1 MTEPAIT
8 PELVAK
14 HNLTP
19 EEYAHAKEILGG
31 REPSYTELGIFSVM
45 WSEHC
50 SYKNTRPLLK
60 TFPTKSPK
68 ILVGAGE
75 ENAGIIDIGD
85 GLAIAFKIESHNHPS
100 AVEPFQGAAT
110 GVGGIVRDIFTMGA
124 RPVCAVNSLRF
135 GPITKEIIPKNGKN
149 KSIESVQITQAG
161 KIHFGVEV
169 IILSEQQIA
178 ADVIAAVP
186 THIAKK
192 YHVVPV
198 SKKKNSLT
206 IALADPSDFATIDN
220 LTHLLQSELEI
231 KTSSPEEIEA
241 AIKKYYSGNS
251 ETNGV
256 QNQIANNRRLFAEVV
271 SGIAHYGNCFGIPT
285 IAGEVYFDK
294 SYEGNPLVNAF
305 CLGVLRHEQIARG
318 AAKGI
323 GNPVFYVGPATG
335 RDGLAGAAFASK
347 DLTEESAEQQRGAV
361 QVGDPFMEKLVCE
374 ACLELLATGCV
385 AGIQDMGAA
394 GLTCSTCET
403 AARAG
408 TGIEIELD
416 KVPQRAPNMTSYE
429 IMLSESQE
437 RMLIIVHKGREA
449 EVKRIF
455 DKWDLPWAEVGF
467 VTDTGRMVVRHGGK
481 IVADIPAKK
490 IADESPVYQ
499 RESSEPEYLK
509 AVRAFRLDG
518 IPDTKTP
525 ADDLKK
531 LLAWPS
537 IASKNWVYRQ
547 YDHQVRDGSV
557 VLPGSDAAVIRIKSD
572 SLPVMGGTGDS
583 PVASG
588 NLPEASGRL
597 VAGQNRPVACST
609 QIPEKLIAMTVDCN
623 GVYVYLD
630 PYEGAKAVVTE
641 ACRNLACS
649 GAVPLGATDNLNMA
663 NPHKPELFWQ
673 MRESVRGLAEAC
685 KFFNA
690 PVTGGNCSL
699 YNQNPSGPIDPTP
712 TVAVVG
718 IVEKLEHVTTQ
729 WFKDE
734 GDAIILLGEIV
745 DANDP
750 ILGLGGSAYLQVIH
764 GKKTGS
770 PPRCDLET
778 AKTLHTTLLGLIQS
792 GLVKS
797 AHDCSDGGL
806 AVALAESCISQ
817 LIARETPRL
826 IGATID
832 LSKVGQASSLSEKE
846 THRQDACA
854 TMRLDAFLF
863 GETQSRVVISC
874 KPLDTVKVVER
885 AKLMGVPAIQIGKV
899 GGDKLTVKT
908 TSGEFSA
915 PLIELHDAWWNSIA
929 RAMA

>member
-19 EEYAHAKEILGG
+19 DEYANIQRLLGRTPG
-31 REPSYTELGIFSVM
+31 YTELGIFSVM

-85 GLAIAFKIESHNHPS
+85 GIAIAFKIESHNHPS

-124 RPVCAVNSLRF
+124 RPICAVNSLRF
-135 GPITKEIIPKNGKN
+135 GPIV
-149 KSIESVQITQAG
+149 S
-161 KIHFGVEV
+161 GV
-169 IILSEQQIA
+169 A
-178 ADVIAAVP
+178 ADVSPLNSTPDLRTPKSGLDLAPAAGLPLLGGEGLGEGGQNPLAKGADSDIANR
-186 THIAKK
+186 K
-192 YHVVPV
+192 
-198 SKKKNSLT
+198 S
-206 IALADPSDFATIDN
+206 
-220 LTHLLQSELEI
+220 
-231 KTSSPEEIEA
+231 
-241 AIKKYYSGNS
+241 
-251 ETNGV
+251 
-256 QNQIANNRRLFAEVV
+256 QIANNRRLFAGVV

-318 AAKGI
+318 AARGI

-335 RDGLAGAAFASK
+335 RDGLAGAAFASQ

-374 ACLELLATGCV
+374 ACLELLATGAV

-437 RMLIIVHKGREA
+437 RMLIIVHKGREE

-455 DKWDLPWAEVGF
+455 DKWDLPWSEIGF

-499 RESSEPEYLK
+499 RVAGEPEYLK
-509 AVRAFRLDG
+509 EVRAFRLDQ
-518 IPDTKTP
+518 IPDTQSP
-525 ADDLKK
+525 ISHLLK
-531 LLAWPS
+531 LLAWPT

-547 YDHQVRDGSV
+547 YDHMVRDGSV
-557 VLPGSDAAVIRIKSD
+557 VLPGSDAAVIRIKTD
-572 SLPVMGGTGDS
+572 SLPPERVGQASRLPGG
-583 PVASG
+583 
-588 NLPEASGRL
+588 EA
-597 VAGQNRPVACST
+597 AT
-609 QIPEKLIAMTVDCN
+609 QVPEKLIAMSVDGN
-623 GVYVYLD
+623 GTYVYLD
-630 PYEGAKAVVTE
+630 PYEGGKIVVTE

-649 GAVPLGATDNLNMA
+649 GAVPLGTTDNLNM
-663 NPHKPELFWQ
+663 PSPLKPELFWQ
-673 MRESVRGLAEAC
+673 IKESVRGLAEAC
-685 KFFNA
+685 RAFNA

-699 YNQNPSGPIDPTP
+699 YNQSPNGPIDPTP
-712 TVAVVG
+712 TVVVVG
-718 IVEKLEHVTTQ
+718 LIEKPEHVTTQ

-734 GDAIILLGEIV
+734 GDAIILLGEVV
-745 DANDP
+745 DKSDP
-750 ILGLGGSAYLQVIH
+750 ILGLGGSAYLQVVH
-764 GKKTGS
+764 GKKTGT
-770 PPRCDLET
+770 PPRCDFET

-797 AHDCSDGGL
+797 AHDCSEGGL
-806 AVALAESCISQ
+806 AVCLAESCISQ
-817 LIARETPRL
+817 LVARETPRL

-832 LSKVGQASSLSEKE
+832 LSNWEGQRVADPNQKDGHGGTPSLP
-846 THRQDACA
+846 HI
-854 TMRLDAFLF
+854 RLDALLF
-863 GETQSRVVISC
+863 GETQSRIVITC
-874 KPLDTVKVVER
+874 KSLDAVKVVER
-885 AKLMGVPAIQIGKV
+885 AKLMGVPAMQIGKV
-899 GGDKLTVKT
+899 GGDKLAIKTVA
-908 TSGEFSA
+908 GEFSA
-915 PLIELHDAWWNSIA
+915 PLSELHDAWWNSIA

>member
-19 EEYAHAKEILGG
+19 EEYAHAVEILG
-31 REPSYTELGIFSVM
+31 RTPSYTELGIFSVM

-50 SYKNTRPLLK
+50 SYKNTKPLLK

-85 GLAIAFKIESHNHPS
+85 GIAIAFKIESHNHPS
-100 AVEPFQGAAT
+100 AVEPFQGATT

-135 GPITKEIIPKNGKN
+135 GPITANG
-149 KSIESVQITQAG
+149 ESDI
-161 KIHFGVEV
+161 
-169 IILSEQQIA
+169 SN
-178 ADVIAAVP
+178 
-186 THIAKK
+186 
-192 YHVVPV
+192 
-198 SKKKNSLT
+198 SK
-206 IALADPSDFATIDN
+206 A
-220 LTHLLQSELEI
+220 E
-231 KTSSPEEIEA
+231 
-241 AIKKYYSGNS
+241 
-251 ETNGV
+251 
-256 QNQIANNRRLFAEVV
+256 IANNRRLFAGVV

-285 IAGEVYFDK
+285 VAGEVYFDK
-294 SYEGNPLVNAF
+294 TYQGNPLVNAF
-305 CLGVLRHEQIARG
+305 CLGVLRHEQITRG
-318 AAKGI
+318 AAKGV

-335 RDGLAGAAFASK
+335 RDGLAGAAFASQ

-385 AGIQDMGAA
+385 AGMQDMGAA
-394 GLTCSTCET
+394 GLTCSTCEM

-416 KVPQRAPNMTSYE
+416 KVPQRAPNMSSYE

-437 RMLIIVHKGREA
+437 RMLIVVHKGREE

-455 DKWDLPWAEVGF
+455 DKWDLPWSEIGII
-467 VTDTGRMVVRHGGK
+467 TDTGHMKVRHGGK
-481 IVADIPAKK
+481 LVVDIPARK

-499 RESSEPEYLK
+499 REAKEPAYIAEVK
-509 AVRAFRLDG
+509 AFRLDG
-518 IPDTKTP
+518 ITDTTTP

-557 VLPGSDAAVIRIKSD
+557 VLPGSDAAVIRIKTD
-572 SLPVMGGTGDS
+572 SLPVMSAELAAKVGDPTVS
-583 PVASG
+583 
-588 NLPEASGRL
+588 
-597 VAGQNRPVACST
+597 
-609 QIPEKLIAMTVDCN
+609 EKLIAMTVDCN
-623 GVYVYLD
+623 GGYVYLD
-630 PYEGAKAVVTE
+630 PYEGAKIAVAE

-649 GAVPLGATDNLNMA
+649 GAIPLGATDNLNM
-663 NPHKPELFWQ
+663 PSPLKPELFWQ
-673 MRESVRGLAEAC
+673 IKESVRGLAEGC
-685 KFFNA
+685 KAFNA

-699 YNQNPSGPIDPTP
+699 YNQNPAGPIDPTP
-712 TVAVVG
+712 TISVVG
-718 IVEKLEHVTTQ
+718 LIEKLEHVTTQ

-734 GDAIILLGEIV
+734 GDAIILLG
-745 DANDP
+745 DAVEATP
-750 ILGLGGSAYLQVIH
+750 LQGLGGSAYLQVVH
-764 GKKTGS
+764 GKKAGS
-770 PPRCDLET
+770 PPRCDLEV

-797 AHDCSDGGL
+797 AHDCSEGGL

-826 IGATID
+826 IGATVD
-832 LSKVGQASSLSEKE
+832 LSGVAASRQSAADQSEEQNAALS
-846 THRQDACA
+846 RDAA
-854 TMRLDAFLF
+854 TVRLDALLF

-874 KPLDTVKVVER
+874 KALDAVKVVER
-885 AKLMGVPAIQIGKV
+885 AKLMGVPAMQIGKV

-908 TSGEFSA
+908 ASGEFSA
-915 PLIELHDAWWNSIA
+915 RLTELHDVWWNSIA